1 MKPAAA
7 PSLTL
12 LTFIAMASPL
22 ALNAFVPAMPDAAVA
37 LNTDIAT
44 IQLTFTLYL
53 FTLAIGQLLSGQL
66 ADYYGRRPVIL
77 TGFALHLAG
86 SLLAALAGSIEVLI
100 AGRVLQ
106 ALGGS
111 TAMTLARTI
120 LLDTYGKTGA
130 ASRMGY
136 LVMAIAVAQAIA
148 PTIGGFLNLWSGWN
162 SIFYLSV
169 FMGSLVFL
177 LALKFLPET
186 TTEKSTSLSFMAVVK
201 RYSQVFSSGQ
211 YLGYVLSTT
220 ALAAAFYLFVG
231 SSPYLVANQLGG
243 NSADFGIWF
252 LSVSFSFI
260 VGGYLSTRLAKFMS
274 IDHTILLGNCLAIVG
289 AGLLL
294 GLALSAELT
303 FMRLFLPMAL
313 IIFGRGLS
321 QPNAQLAAISSTSGA
336 AGTASGVM
344 GFIQLFIGALIAQ
357 SVPYLLVFN
366 INWVFGGILLATCL
380 AFCAHFY
387 SWRISQPVVASV

>member
-1 MKPAAA
+1 MKPVAA

-53 FTLAIGQLLSGQL
+53 FTLAVGQLLSGQL

-86 SLLAALAGSIEVLI
+86 SLLAALAGSIEALI
-100 AGRVLQ
+100 VGRVLQ

-111 TAMTLARTI
+111 AAMTLARTI
-120 LLDTYGKTGA
+120 LLDTYGRSGA

-186 TTEKSTSLSFMAVVK
+186 TSEKSTSLSFMAILK

-231 SSPYLVANQLGG
+231 SSPYLVANQLNG
-243 NSADFGIWF
+243 NSADFGVWF

-260 VGGYLSTRLAKFMS
+260 VGGYLSTRLARFLS
-274 IDHTILLGNCLAIVG
+274 IDQTILLGNSLAILG
-289 AGLLL
+289 ASLLL
-294 GLALSAELT
+294 GFALTADLSFT
-303 FMRLFLPMAL
+303 RLFFPMAF

-321 QPNAQLAAISSTSGA
+321 QPNAQLAAISSSSGA

-357 SVPYLLVFN
+357 SVPYLLAIN

-380 AFCAHFY
+380 AFFTHFY
-387 SWRISQPVVASV
+387 SWKINQQATPNV

>member
-1 MKPAAA
+1 MKPAA

-53 FTLAIGQLLSGQL
+53 FTLAVGQLLSGQL

-111 TAMTLARTI
+111 AAMTLARTI
-120 LLDTYGKTGA
+120 LLDTYGRSGA

-148 PTIGGFLNLWSGWN
+148 PTLGGFLNLWSGWN

-169 FMGSLVFL
+169 FIGSLVFL
-177 LALKFLPET
+177 LALNFLPET
-186 TTEKSTSLSFMAVVK
+186 TAEKSTSLSFMAVFK

-231 SSPYLVANQLGG
+231 SSPYLVANQLEG
-243 NSADFGIWF
+243 NSADFGVWF

-260 VGGYLSTRLAKFMS
+260 AGGYLSTHLAKFLS
-274 IDHTILLGNCLAIVG
+274 VDQTILLGNSLAILG

-294 GLALSAELT
+294 SFALTAELSFT
-303 FMRLFLPMAL
+303 RLFFPMAF

-321 QPNAQLAAISSTSGA
+321 QPNAQLAAISSSSGA

-357 SVPYLLVFN
+357 SVPYLLAIN

-380 AFCAHFY
+380 AFFAHFY
-387 SWRISQPVVASV
+387 SWKINQQATPNV

>member
-1 MKPAAA
+1 MKQA
-7 PSLTL
+7 PPLTL
-12 LTFIAMASPL
+12 LVFIAMASPM
-22 ALNAFVPAMPDAAVA
+22 ALNAFVPAMPDAAMA
-37 LNTDIAT
+37 LQTDIAT
-44 IQLTFTLYL
+44 MQLTFTLYL
-53 FTLAIGQLLSGQL
+53 LTLAIGQLLSGQL
-66 ADYYGRRPVIL
+66 ADYYGRRPVLLI
-77 TGFALHLAG
+77 GFAIHLAG
-86 SLLAALAGSIEVLI
+86 SFLAAMAGSIEVLI

-111 TAMTLARTI
+111 TAMTLARTV

-148 PTIGGFLNLWSGWN
+148 PAIGGFLNLWSGWN
-162 SIFYLSV
+162 AIFYLSV

-186 TTEKSTSLSFMAVVK
+186 TSEKSTSLSFMAVVK

-231 SSPYLVANQLGG
+231 SSPYLVINQLGG
-243 NSADFGIWF
+243 NSADFGVWF

-260 VGGYLSTRLAKFMS
+260 VGGYLSTRLAQFIS
-274 IDHTILLGNCLAIVG
+274 IDQTIFLGNGLAILG
-289 AGLLL
+289 ASLLL
-294 GLALSAELT
+294 GLALTAELSFT
-303 FMRLFLPMAL
+303 HLFLPMMV

-321 QPNAQLAAISSTSGA
+321 QPNAQLAAISSTSGSS
-336 AGTASGVM
+336 GTASGVM
-344 GFIQLFIGALIAQ
+344 GFIQLFIGAMIAQ
-357 SVPYLLVFN
+357 SVPYLLDFN

-380 AFCAHFY
+380 AFFAHFY
-387 SWRISQPVVASV
+387 SWKINQNATPSVE

>member
-1 MKPAAA
+1 MKPAA

-86 SLLAALAGSIEVLI
+86 SLLAALAGSIEALI
-100 AGRVLQ
+100 AGRILQ

-111 TAMTLARTI
+111 AAMTLARTI
-120 LLDTYGKTGA
+120 LLDTYGRNGA

-148 PTIGGFLNLWSGWN
+148 PAIGGFLNLWSGWN

-186 TTEKSTSLSFMAVVK
+186 TTEKSSSLSFMAILK

-231 SSPYLVANQLGG
+231 SSPYLVANQLNG
-243 NSADFGIWF
+243 NSADFGVWF

-274 IDHTILLGNCLAIVG
+274 IDHTILLGNCLAILG
-289 AGLLL
+289 ASLLL
-294 GLALSAELT
+294 GFTLTSELS
-303 FMRLFLPMAL
+303 FISLFLPMAF

-357 SVPYLLVFN
+357 SVPYLMSFS
-366 INWVFGGILLATCL
+366 INWVFSGILLASCL
-380 AFCAHFY
+380 AFFAHFY
-387 SWRISQPVVASV
+387 SWKNNQQAVPSV

>member
-1 MKPAAA
+1 MKPA
-7 PSLTL
+7 PPLTL

-22 ALNAFVPAMPDAAVA
+22 ALNAFVPAMPDAAAA

-53 FTLAIGQLLSGQL
+53 FTLALGQLISGQL

-86 SLLAALAGSIEVLI
+86 SLLAALAGSIELLI

-111 TAMTLARTI
+111 AAMTLARTI
-120 LLDTYGKTGA
+120 LLDTYGRKGA

-177 LALKFLPET
+177 LALKLLPET
-186 TTEKSTSLSFMAVVK
+186 TLEKSSSLGFMIILH
-201 RYSQVFSSGQ
+201 RYIQVFNSGQ

-231 SSPYLVANQLGG
+231 SSPYLVANQLDG
-243 NSADFGIWF
+243 NSADFGLWF

-260 VGGYLSTRLAKFMS
+260 AGGYLSTRLAQFLS
-274 IDHTILLGNCLAIVG
+274 IDQTILLGNSLAISG
-289 AGLLL
+289 ASLLL
-294 GLALSAELT
+294 GFALTVDLSFA
-303 FMRLFLPMAL
+303 RLFFPMAL

-344 GFIQLFIGALIAQ
+344 GFIQLFLGALLAQ
-357 SVPYLLVFN
+357 SVPYLLAMD
-366 INWVFGGILLATCL
+366 INWVFGGILVATCL
-380 AFCAHFY
+380 AFFAHLY
-387 SWRISQPVVASV
+387 SWKINQQITPAT